1 MAGEVSLHYLV
12 HTIDAAR
19 SKLDLR
25 YAIVL
30 VIEPINNLGRQ
41 FVELSFHRVLKV
53 GISLSNFIA
62 PVIFAA

>member
-41 FVELSFHRVLKV
+41 FVELSFHRVL
-53 GISLSNFIA
+53 
-62 PVIFAA
+62 